1 MKYGILGGTFD
12 PPHVGHMQVARAALD
27 ELGLDEVVWVP
38 ANRNPLKTGDQASP
52 KARLHMCGLAISG
65 EKGMTV
71 SDIEI
76 TRGGPSY
83 LVDTLRELL
92 MVRKGE
98 YWFIAGADAMAS
110 FGTWKEPERVVQ
122 MCRIALSPRS
132 GTDMEGL
139 KSRLGPEL
147 LHRVDL
153 LSADAKKVS
162 SSNIRDMVYGGG
174 DVSHLVCAAVADYIR
189 ETGLYRD

>member
-12 PPHVGHMQVARAALD
+12 PPHVGHMQVAKAALAQ
-27 ELGLDEVVWVP
+27 LGLDEVVWVP
-38 ANRNPLKTGDQASP
+38 ANRNPLKTDDQTSP
-52 KARLHMCGLAISG
+52 KARLHMCTLAITG
-65 EKGMTV
+65 EEGMSV

-98 YWFIAGADAMAS
+98 YWFIAGADAMAG
-110 FGTWKEPERVVQ
+110 FGTWKEPERVAQ

-139 KSRLGPEL
+139 ISRLGPEL
-147 LHRVDL
+147 FHRIDL
-153 LSADAKKVS
+153 LSADVKKVS
-162 SSNIRDMVYGGG
+162 SSNIRDMVYGGD
-174 DVSHLVCAAVADYIR
+174 DVSHLVCPAVADYLR